1 MNDDPK
7 CPACVQI
14 GLNLPMLPPPHTCR
28 PGCVRAAGTEG
39 GAQSRHVP
47 YRPVSFAERA
57 HVVAEFA
64 GREPERHMANYIV
77 RARSEI
83 VRLRA
88 ENERMEDAGRHHA
101 SELRLAVLAERARHH
116 SEITHIRAEV
126 ERLTK
131 ERNKALAVAVVLN
144 ETDTLVDRHARDIA
158 VVKAALE
165 AAAGSAKTIILAHPI
180 GVGLRGMSAVV
191 SDRDG
196 AIADKVETS
205 IRDLDPE
212 AVLKGMEDGR

>member
-7 CPACVQI
+7 CPPE
-14 GLNLPMLPPPHTCR
+14 GLDI
-28 PGCVRAAGTEG
+28 VRRLRSIARAITYSSDAAEN
-39 GAQSRHVP
+39 RHEWEAADEITRLRSEVA
-47 YRPVSFAERA
+47 RLTAER
-57 HVVAEFA
+57 
-64 GREPERHMANYIV
+64 
-77 RARSEI
+77 
-83 VRLRA
+83 
-88 ENERMEDAGRHHA
+88 D
-101 SELRLAVLAERARHH
+101 
-116 SEITHIRAEV
+116 
-126 ERLTK
+126 
-131 ERNKALAVAVVLN
+131 KALTVAVVLN